1 MITRLESYTSDSTRG
16 GPPPGATETSNVAG
30 RVRVYWDLALGV
42 CAVAYLTLV
51 LFDDVESP
59 LLSLALIILVANA
72 LVQPR
77 LRNR

>member
-1 MITRLESYTSDSTRG
+1 MITRLESCTRETESPAPT
-16 GPPPGATETSNVAG
+16 GPSNVGG
-30 RVRVYWDLALGV
+30 RVRAWWDLALGV

-59 LLSLALIILVANA
+59 LLSLALIILVTDA
-72 LVQPR
+72 LLQPH

>member
-1 MITRLESYTSDSTRG
+1 LITRLESCTREAARRAAS
-16 GPPPGATETSNVAG
+16 PGATGTSNVGG
-30 RVRVYWDLALGV
+30 RVRAYWDLALGV

-59 LLSLALIILVANA
+59 LLSLALIILVTNA
-72 LVQPR
+72 LLQPH